1 MPLYELID
9 GIKINVYSNDHLPPH
24 IHALYNEYEA
34 VVSITDKKVIR
45 GLLPIPQLKKVKEI
59 ITGNEDDL
67 LALFKALNPQ
77 IKNL

>member
-1 MPLYELID
+1 MPLFDLID

-34 VVSITDKKVIR
+34 VISITGREVIR
-45 GLLPIPQLKKVKEI
+45 GYLPIPQLKKVKEI
-59 ITGNEDDL
+59 ITNNENDL

>member
-1 MPLYELID
+1 MPLFELID

-34 VVSITDKKVIR
+34 IISINDKEVIR
-45 GLLPIPQLKKVKEI
+45 GFLPIPQLRKVKE
-59 ITGNEDDL
+59 TMTENENDL
-67 LALFKALNPQ
+67 FALFTALNPQ

>member
-1 MPLYELID
+1 LID

-34 VVSITDKKVIR
+34 LISITDREVIR
-45 GLLPIPQLKKVKEI
+45 GILPIPQLRKAKEI
-59 ITGNEDDL
+59 VTRNEGDL

>member
-1 MPLYELID
+1 MPLFDLID

-34 VVSITDKKVIR
+34 VIAIMSREIIR
-45 GLLPIPQLKKVKEI
+45 GSLPIPQLRKVKEI
-59 ITGNEDDL
+59 ITGNESDL

>member
-1 MPLYELID
+1 MPLFELID

-24 IHALYNEYEA
+24 IHAIYNEYEA
-34 VVSITDKKVIR
+34 VISIT
-45 GLLPIPQLKKVKEI
+45 GKEI
-59 ITGNEDDL
+59 ITENENDL